1 MKLDAPTLV
10 TVTIFVMV
18 VMGGLYLLSWSQ
30 SRQTRALGFLGAAQ
44 IVGAGAV
51 ALLGLRG
58 HVPDWLSIGLAN
70 AAMLLAFGLIW
81 AGARS
86 FEGRRVTVRQTGAG
100 AVLWLA
106 ACLVPPF
113 YASLGARVILASAV
127 AGLYCAL
134 AARTLWHYRGERLP
148 SRAPAAILLASE
160 ALLSWARIPAT
171 LVLPVPPV
179 GTPTDPFWVAALCFV
194 ALLYTVAVA
203 VLFMAL
209 AKERLEAEQRRA
221 AETDPLTGI
230 ANRRALSGQA
240 RRILAAGPA
249 ALLLFDLDHFKRV
262 NDTFGHAVGDAVLV
276 GFCAAA
282 RQVLPGDAAFG
293 RLGGEEFACL
303 LPGLAVGEAARI
315 AETVRQAVAA
325 MRPDLVPDL
334 AVTVS
339 VGVARSAGPATDLET
354 LLELADRALYQAK
367 AQGRDRVVIAGPGL
381 RQVA

>member
-51 ALLGLRG
+51 ALFGLRG
-58 HVPDWLSIGLAN
+58 HVPDWLSIGFAN

-86 FEGRRVTVRQTGAG
+86 FEGRRVTARQTGAG

-134 AARTLWHYRGERLP
+134 AARTLWHHRGERLP

-240 RRILAAGPA
+240 LRILAAGPA

-262 NDTFGHAVGDAVLV
+262 NDTFGHAVGDAVRV

-282 RQVLPGDAAFG
+282 RQVLPGNAAFG

-303 LPGLAVGEAARI
+303 LPGVAVGEAARI

-339 VGVARSAGPATDLET
+339 VGVVRGAGDFET
-354 LLELADRALYQAK
+354 LLDLADRALYQAK